1 MRCSNAKGK
10 CPNNATEIGVLEQIE
25 PTISDISI
33 NPVAVEQICNDMN
46 QGVNHE
52 KELREAKENALRA
65 EYQRLEH
72 RKDAMYEDKLD
83 GRITVDKY
91 DELVKKTEK
100 RMSEIDN
107 ELVALSQDFGDSE
120 MTAFYLLEL
129 ASNAKSLFKSSK
141 PSVKNQILRLL
152 VSNLKIKEK
161 QLDFNLL
168 EPFIYIKNWTLVQI
182 GSWGRARTG
191 NLEVNSFLLHH

>member
-91 DELVKKTEK
+91 DELVEKTEK

-129 ASNAKSLFKSSK
+129 ASNAKSLFKNSK
-141 PSVKNQILRLL
+141 PATKNQILRLL
-152 VSNLKIKEK
+152 LSNYEIEQKRLS
-161 QLDFNLL
+161 FNLL
-168 EPFIYIKNWTLVQI
+168 ESFNFIKKLDSRPNWLLGP
-182 GSWGRARTG
+182 GSNRQPR
-191 NLEVNSFLLHH
+191 S